1 MRKLNIEDAFAFSEI
16 LDKMGIDT
24 DLNKIM
30 DEGKK
35 KGADWVGGQIFL
47 LLFKKMHLA
56 KKELIGFISSV
67 SGKSEEDI
75 NALDIKGLKDL
86 FIELANNE
94 GLASFFKSALPQEQ
108 K

>member
-1 MRKLNIEDAFAFSEI
+1 MRKLNIKDAFAFSEI
-16 LDKMGIDT
+16 MDKMGIDT
-24 DLNKIM
+24 DLNKVI

-35 KGADWVGGQIFL
+35 KGPEWLGGQIFL

-56 KKELIGFISSV
+56 EEEMIGFIASV
-67 SGKSEEDI
+67 SEKSVEDV